1 MTMALWREPW
11 NVVILLRQRVT
22 HRYQLCRAHFSFL
35 GRSDRCRTL
44 PYNFRSW
51 RDGSHGFIRLD
62 PRARAIAV
70 AGCTKDSYA
79 TRNRKAKRHR
89 SEVYVR
95 TVSGFERIRQDIII
109 TRSIEPA
116 AYRAFVSNNGCQ
128 QPNPM
133 RQNHRNNVSLREQLR
148 MQEDHESS
156 ARGRIRA
163 CYEETVD
170 CGVYVCSPDRLQSAS
185 GKR

>member
-1 MTMALWREPW
+1 MALWREPW
-11 NVVILLRQRVT
+11 NVVILSCCDREALIVT
-22 HRYQLCRAHFSFL
+22 SCAEHIFLFSGGLIGAERYHITL
-35 GRSDRCRTL
+35 GC
-44 PYNFRSW
+44 
-51 RDGSHGFIRLD
+51 DGSHGFIRLD
-62 PRARAIAV
+62 PRAIAV
-70 AGCTKDSYA
+70 AGCTEGSYA

-95 TVSGFERIRQDIII
+95 TVSGSERIRQDIII

-128 QPNPM
+128 QPNPI

-170 CGVYVCSPDRLQSAS
+170 CGVYVCSPDRPQSAS